1 MRFRLRYLQ
10 HDLELMEG
18 EFAVGRNAS
27 CQLSLDD
34 PLVSRRHALLR
45 ISPHAVSIE
54 DLQSRNGVLL
64 NGQRIEGIVTV
75 APGDR
80 ILIGSQEMTLL
91 AVEEHPARSRLN
103 LTLPKITPATPL
115 VSPPASPPVS
125 PPASPPVS
133 LPPTPPASP
142 QATSQVPA
150 QGALYVPSHVSQA
163 SQASV
168 REDAAAEEPSG
179 AHRPTPSTAQLFA
192 KIHSSTTEPGTRSP
206 VVDRPSSPGAAPV
219 AGRVGS
225 TPGTPLRAVAT
236 TGQPVSP
243 RQESRADLSP
253 VPARPPS
260 SGSGAGPSPSGPA
273 SYRPPPPLP
282 VGGGSSPET
291 EYEPTMVRRADA
303 FTLLAGV
310 AEKALAMGR
319 AVEAERILA
328 SPLGDVIEAS
338 RAGKRIIPSLVD
350 QAARFSAKLATATG
364 KGAWA
369 DYVIELYSAQKRPC
383 PAPVIDELYNAL
395 RRVTAIDLQ
404 RLREYI
410 EDLRSRLSTF
420 GPAERFLFQ
429 RLEGLERL
437 AALR

>member
-10 HDLELMEG
+10 HDLELTEG
-18 EFAVGRNAS
+18 EFVVGRNAS

-45 ISPHAVSIE
+45 VAPAGVTVE
-54 DLQSRNGVLL
+54 DLQSRNGVLV
-64 NGQRIEGIVTV
+64 NGQRIDGSASL

-80 ILIGSQEMTLL
+80 LLIGSQEMTLFT
-91 AVEEHPARSRLN
+91 VEDHPARGRLN
-103 LTLPKITPATPL
+103 LTLPKITSSGLAVPPPGSLAWDATPHPGPL
-115 VSPPASPPVS
+115 PA
-125 PPASPPVS
+125 AEGTH
-133 LPPTPPASP
+133 PTPAVNPL
-142 QATSQVPA
+142 T
-150 QGALYVPSHVSQA
+150 
-163 SQASV
+163 
-168 REDAAAEEPSG
+168 R
-179 AHRPTPSTAQLFA
+179 
-192 KIHSSTTEPGTRSP
+192 IHSSTTEPGKGGSGPHVPPRSGDVP
-206 VVDRPSSPGAAPV
+206 LDRPSSTGLHS

-225 TPGTPLRAVAT
+225 TPGTPLRSVAFGPT
-236 TGQPVSP
+236 PLPRPESSPGSQP
-243 RQESRADLSP
+243 RAP
-253 VPARPPS
+253 
-260 SGSGAGPSPSGPA
+260 GSGAGSTGSH
-273 SYRPPPPLP
+273 SRHPPPLGMTEP
-282 VGGGSSPET
+282 
-291 EYEPTMVRRADA
+291 EYEQTMIRRADA

-338 RAGKRIIPSLVD
+338 RAGKKVIPSLVD

-395 RRVTAIDLQ
+395 RRVTAVDLQ

-410 EDLRSRLSTF
+410 EELRSRLSTF
-420 GPAERFLFQ
+420 GPAERFLLQ

>member
-10 HDLELMEG
+10 HDFELTEG

-45 ISPHAVSIE
+45 VSPGGVSVE
-54 DLQSRNGVLL
+54 DLQSRNGVLV
-64 NGQRIEGIVTV
+64 NGQRIEGTV
-75 APGDR
+75 ALAAGDR

-91 AVEEHPARSRLN
+91 ALDDVPGRGRLN
-103 LTLPKITPATPL
+103 MTLPKITPATP
-115 VSPPASPPVS
+115 VAPAPSSPSLGGPMAPLARTPHPSPAPE
-125 PPASPPVS
+125 
-133 LPPTPPASP
+133 LEGT
-142 QATSQVPA
+142 
-150 QGALYVPSHVSQA
+150 
-163 SQASV
+163 
-168 REDAAAEEPSG
+168 
-179 AHRPTPSTAQLFA
+179 RPTPAAANILA
-192 KIHSSTTEPGTRSP
+192 KIHSSTTDPAGKALPE
-206 VVDRPSSPGAAPV
+206 DRASSPGLPMPMPAP
-219 AGRVGS
+219 GRIGS
-225 TPGTPLRAVAT
+225 SPGTPMRAVAT
-236 TGQPVSP
+236 PGGARVAESNPLSAP
-243 RQESRADLSP
+243 RTP
-253 VPARPPS
+253 I
-260 SGSGAGPSPSGPA
+260 SGGAGASGAHS
-273 SYRPPPPLP
+273 RHPPPLP
-282 VGGGSSPET
+282 LGGGSGATPEP
-291 EYEPTMVRRADA
+291 EYELTMIRRADA
-303 FTLLAGV
+303 FTLLTGV

-338 RAGKRIIPSLVD
+338 RAGKKIIPSLVD

-369 DYVIELYSAQKRPC
+369 DYVIELYSAQRRPC

-410 EDLRSRLSTF
+410 EELRSRLSTF